1 MSCSHSFLVSHNL
14 HFCVFVS
21 SHSQCL
27 YYTLIIIVFEAK
39 LFQSLSLLEIFRLLG
54 YALSWRVIWLGLC
67 ICPNFFLCFHFFICL
82 FIHLFI
88 GAELHS
94 LWGISS
100 LTRDQ
105 APVLAVKAL
114 SPRHGIAGNARSF
127 LLEGVSSAQMKKK
140 GWRVKLDDPVA
151 K

>member
-1 MSCSHSFLVSHNL
+1 MC
-14 HFCVFVS
+14 
-21 SHSQCL
+21 
-27 YYTLIIIVFEAK
+27 
-39 LFQSLSLLEIFRLLG
+39 
-54 YALSWRVIWLGLC
+54 
-67 ICPNFFLCFHFFICL
+67 
-82 FIHLFI
+82 
-88 GAELHS
+88 S

-114 SPRHGIAGNARSF
+114 SPRHGIAGNAGSF

-151 K
+151 KQLFGMQTDFRGWESSGEGSMYYLILLRRQRWEDSLCVEPWHYLSLLCSHQLLYG